1 MSATL
6 SVVMPVRNEAE
17 NLPATLGALAL
28 AAEKSGLDVELVLV
42 DDGSTDG
49 SAGVAAAALGEA
61 IPLRVLTRPHA
72 GRFRARRAGVEAASY
87 DWVLLL
93 DARVRLEPDALSF
106 LAEHLTPDDSV
117 WNGHLTAD
125 IRGNPFGAF
134 GEVLVRLAWSAYFDD
149 PKPTSFGVDD
159 FDYFPKGTG
168 CFVAPRQLLLDA
180 MDAFVPRVADWRFV
194 SDDTQLIRWIARLHP
209 IHLSPGFAC
218 VYQPRTTLRAFMRN
232 AVYRGSTFLDGH
244 GRRDSRLYP
253 VAVAFY
259 PVSAAVALVLVRRP
273 QLAPVL
279 VLTAAAGAGA
289 VAVRA
294 RRSRFETLSF
304 AALAPVYLAGHAAG
318 MWRGLAAL
326 ARGRMDA

>member
-1 MSATL
+1 MTSAL
-6 SVVMPVRNEAE
+6 SVVMPVHNEAE
-17 NLPATLGALAL
+17 HLAATLAALAR
-28 AAEKSGLDVELVLV
+28 AAEASGLDVELVLV

-49 SAGVAAAALGEA
+49 SGGVAAAALGGA
-61 IPLRVLTRPHA
+61 IPLHLLTRPHS
-72 GRFRARRAGVEAASY
+72 GRFKARRAGVEAAGH
-87 DWVLLL
+87 DRVLLL
-93 DARVRLEPDALSF
+93 DARVRLEPDALQF
-106 LAEHLTPDDSV
+106 LAEHLTPRDCV
-117 WNGHLTAD
+117 WNGHVTAD
-125 IRGNPFGAF
+125 IKGNPFGAF

-194 SDDTQLIRWIARLHP
+194 SDDTQLIRWIAARHP

-218 VYQPRTTLRAFMRN
+218 VYQPRTTFRAFVRN

-259 PVSAAVALVLVRRP
+259 PVSAAVALLLVRRP
-273 QLAPVL
+273 LLLPALAVIS
-279 VLTAAAGAGA
+279 AAGAGV
-289 VAVRA
+289 VAARA
-294 RRSRFETLSF
+294 QRSRFETLSF

-326 ARGRMDA
+326 ARGRMRA

>member
-1 MSATL
+1 MRPAL
-6 SVVMPVRNEAE
+6 SVVMPVHDEAE
-17 NLPATLGALAL
+17 HLPATLAALAR

-49 SAGVAAAALGEA
+49 SGAVAAAALGGA
-61 IPLRVLTRPHA
+61 IPLHLLTLPHA
-72 GRFRARRAGVEAASY
+72 GRFKARRAGVEAAGH
-87 DWVLLL
+87 DRVLLL
-93 DARVRLEPDALSF
+93 DARVRLEPDALQF
-106 LAEHLTPDDSV
+106 LAEHLTPRDCV
-117 WNGHLTAD
+117 WNGHVTAD
-125 IRGNPFGAF
+125 IKGNPFGAF

-168 CFVAPRQLLLDA
+168 CFVAPRQLLLAA

-194 SDDTQLIRWIARLHP
+194 SDDTQLIRWIAARHP

-218 VYQPRTTLRAFMRN
+218 VYQPRTTFRAFVRN

-259 PVSAAVALVLVRRP
+259 PVSAAVALLLVRRP
-273 QLAPVL
+273 LLLPAL
-279 VLTAAAGAGA
+279 VVTSAAGAGV
-289 VAVRA
+289 VAARA
-294 RRSRFETLSF
+294 QRSRFETLSF

-326 ARGRMDA
+326 ARGRMRA

>member
-1 MSATL
+1 MSTSL

-17 NLPATLGALAL
+17 HLRTTL
-28 AAEKSGLDVELVLV
+28 AALTRAAEASGLEIELVLV

-49 SAGVAAAALGEA
+49 SGGVAAHTVAGAV
-61 IPLRVLTRPHA
+61 PLRVLTRPHA
-72 GRFRARRAGVEAASY
+72 GRFRARRAGVEAAAH

-93 DARVRLEPDALSF
+93 DARVRLEPDALRF
-106 LAEHLTPDDSV
+106 LARHLTAQDCV
-117 WNGHLTAD
+117 WNGHVTAD
-125 IRGNPFGAF
+125 IQGNPFGAF

-168 CFVAPRQLLLDA
+168 CFVAPRHLLLDA

-194 SDDTQLIRWIARLHP
+194 SDDTQLIRWIAGRHP

-218 VYQPRTTLRAFMRN
+218 VYQPRTTLRAFVRS

-253 VAVAFY
+253 VTLAFY
-259 PVSAAVALVLVRRP
+259 PVSAAVALLLVRRP
-273 QLAPVL
+273 ALLPVL
-279 VLTAAAGAGA
+279 VATSAAGAGV
-289 VAVRA
+289 VAARA

-326 ARGRMDA
+326 ARGRMRA

>member
-1 MSATL
+1 MTRSL

-17 NLPATLGALAL
+17 HLPETLAAL
-28 AAEKSGLDVELVLV
+28 AAAAERSGLAVELVLV

-49 SAGVAAAALGEA
+49 SAGVAAATAAGAL
-61 IPLRVLTRPHA
+61 PLHVLSRPHA
-72 GRFRARRAGVEAASY
+72 GRFKARQAGVEAAESES
-87 DWVLLL
+87 VLLL
-93 DARVRLEPDALSF
+93 DARVRLEEDALRF
-106 LAEHLTPDDSV
+106 LVEHLTPTDAV
-117 WNGHLTAD
+117 WNGHVTAD

-149 PKPTSFGVDD
+149 PKPTSFGIDD

-168 CFVAPRQLLLDA
+168 CFVAPRELLLEGMND
-180 MDAFVPRVADWRFV
+180 FVPRVADWRFV
-194 SDDTQLIRWIARLHP
+194 SDDTQLIRWIAARRP

-218 VYQPRTTLRAFMRN
+218 VYQPRTTFGAFVRN

-259 PVSAAVALVLVRRP
+259 PASAAVAFLVVRRP
-273 QLAPVL
+273 ALLPVL
-279 VLTAAAGAGA
+279 AATSAVGAGL
-289 VAVRA
+289 VAARA
-294 RRSRFETLSF
+294 SRSRFETLSF
-304 AALAPVYLAGHAAG
+304 AALAPVYAAGHAAG

-326 ARGRMDA
+326 VRARMRA

>member
-1 MSATL
+1 MSISL
-6 SVVMPVRNEAE
+6 SVVMPVRNEAQH
-17 NLPATLGALAL
+17 LPATVAALAH
-28 AAEKSGLDVELVLV
+28 ASEGSGLDVEIVLV

-49 SAGVAAAALGEA
+49 SGGVAAHALAGA
-61 IPLRVLTRPHA
+61 IPFRVFTRPHA
-72 GRFRARRAGVEAASY
+72 GRFRARRAGVEAAAH

-93 DARVRLEPDALSF
+93 DARVRLEHDALRF
-106 LAEHLTPDDSV
+106 LAEHLTAQDCV
-117 WNGHLTAD
+117 WNGHVTAD
-125 IRGNPFGAF
+125 IQGNPFGAF

-194 SDDTQLIRWIARLHP
+194 SDDTQLIRWIAARHP

-218 VYQPRTTLRAFMRN
+218 VYQPRTTFRAFVRN

-259 PVSAAVALVLVRRP
+259 PASAAVALLLLRRP
-273 QLAPVL
+273 VLLPAL
-279 VLTAAAGAGA
+279 VLASAAGAGL
-289 VAVRA
+289 VAA
-294 RRSRFETLSF
+294 HAHRSRFETLSF

-326 ARGRMDA
+326 ARGRMRA

>member
-1 MSATL
+1 MTSAL
-6 SVVMPVRNEAE
+6 SVVMPVHNEAE
-17 NLPATLGALAL
+17 HLAATLAALAR
-28 AAEKSGLDVELVLV
+28 AAEASGLDVELVLV

-49 SAGVAAAALGEA
+49 SGGVAAAALGGA
-61 IPLRVLTRPHA
+61 IPLHLLTLPHA
-72 GRFRARRAGVEAASY
+72 GRFKARRAGVEAASH
-87 DWVLLL
+87 DRVLLL
-93 DARVRLEPDALSF
+93 DARVRLEPDALQF
-106 LAEHLTPDDSV
+106 LAEHLTPRDCV
-117 WNGHLTAD
+117 WNGHVTAD
-125 IRGNPFGAF
+125 IKGNPFGAF

-194 SDDTQLIRWIARLHP
+194 SDDTQLIRWIAARHP

-218 VYQPRTTLRAFMRN
+218 VYQPRTTFGAFVRS

-253 VAVAFY
+253 VTVAFY
-259 PVSAAVALVLVRRP
+259 PVSAAVALLLVRRP
-273 QLAPVL
+273 LLLPAL
-279 VLTAAAGAGA
+279 VVTSAAGAGV
-289 VAVRA
+289 VAARA
-294 RRSRFETLSF
+294 QRSRFETLSF

-326 ARGRMDA
+326 ARGRMRA